1 MVFDY
6 NKRMI
11 KTSVNMKNN
20 KFIKTHKIKNY
31 RDLLEIIQGNSKF
44 EDLRKDY
51 IFRGLKKSCY
61 DLVPSALRKDKKG
74 IYEITKFIADSE
86 FKLGLQTHYRQAVEE
101 DFYGEKFEVTKEN
114 ENCIIMDPINKHGR
128 IIEGN
133 YRTPFIRSASELQF
147 KRETYVLLKF
157 LNYCDRIGLR
167 IQVSEKVRRWLH
179 NFLRYQYE
187 QETIWPE
194 FEFFEIISLAQ
205 HYGLPTRALDWS
217 YDYKIALYFA
227 VEDALKKDSKDCVL
241 WAFNY
246 KLFEN
251 KYGVNKYY
259 YEIPKLEIYRPEY
272 NSNPNLN
279 AQQGLFTFWPCT
291 SDDNL
296 LDDTSFDDLVINE
309 LKENTR
315 IDKYDSTKTE
325 YHKIEGYEGFIIPKN
340 VKIFHKFIISS
351 KLKVKILK
359 ELYAEGYTNE
369 FIYPSYR
376 GVVDSIRK
384 EVELDEYLQN
394 E

>member
-1 MVFDY
+1 M
-6 NKRMI
+6 
-11 KTSVNMKNN
+11 N
-20 KFIKTHKIKNY
+20 KFIKVHKIRNY
-31 RDLLEIIQGNSKF
+31 KKLVNIIQGNSKF
-44 EDLRKDY
+44 GDLRQNY
-51 IFRGLKKSCY
+51 IFRGLKKSSY
-61 DLVPSALRKDKKG
+61 KLIPSALRKDKKG
-74 IYEITKFIADSE
+74 VYDITKFISDSE
-86 FKLGLQTHYRQAVEE
+86 FKLGLQTEYKKAIE
-101 DFYGEKFEVTKEN
+101 DNFFGEKLEVTKDN
-114 ENCIIMDPINKHGR
+114 ENAIVMEPINKHGK
-128 IIEGN
+128 IIEGE
-133 YRTPFIRSASELQF
+133 YRRPFIRSASELQF

-167 IQVSEKVRRWLH
+167 IQVNENVRKWLH
-179 NFLRYQYE
+179 NFTRYQYE
-187 QETIWPE
+187 PETIWPK

-251 KYGVNKYY
+251 KYGVKKYF

-279 AQQGLFTFWPCT
+279 AQKGLFTFLSCT

-296 LDDTSFDDLVINE
+296 LDDTSFDEYIITE
-309 LKENTR
+309 LKEN
-315 IDKYDSTKTE
+315 IHINEYDSSKTE
-325 YHKIEGYEGFIIPKN
+325 YYKIEGYERFIIPKN
-340 VKIFHKFIISS
+340 VKIFHKFIIPT

-376 GVVDSIRK
+376 GVVDSIRN
-384 EVELDEYLQN
+384 EVELDEYLHN
-394 E
+394 K

>member
-1 MVFDY
+1 M
-6 NKRMI
+6 
-11 KTSVNMKNN
+11 
-20 KFIKTHKIKNY
+20 
-31 RDLLEIIQGNSKF
+31 NSEF
-44 EDLRKDY
+44 EDLRLDY
-51 IFRGLKKSCY
+51 IFRGLKKSSY
-61 DLVPSALRKDKKG
+61 ELIPSSLRKDENG

-86 FKLGLQTHYRQAVEE
+86 FKLGLQTYFKQAVE
-101 DFYGEKFEVTKEN
+101 DNFFAEKLEVTKEN
-114 ENCIIMDPINKHGR
+114 ERCIIMEPINKHGK
-128 IIEGN
+128 IIEDN

-167 IQVSEKVRRWLH
+167 IQVNEKVRRLLH
-179 NFLRYQYE
+179 NFTRYQYE
-187 QETIWPE
+187 PETIWPE
-194 FEFFEIISLAQ
+194 FKFFEIISLAQ

-227 VEDALKKDSKDCVL
+227 VEDALKKDSEDCVL

-251 KYGVNKYY
+251 NYGVNKYH

-279 AQQGLFTFWPCT
+279 AQKGLFTFWSCT
-291 SDDNL
+291 SDDDL
-296 LDDTSFDDLVINE
+296 LDDTSFDELVITE
-309 LKENTR
+309 LIENTH
-315 IDKYDSTKTE
+315 INKNNPSKTE
-325 YHKIEGYEGFIIPKN
+325 YHKIEGYEGFVIPEN
-340 VKIFHKFIISS
+340 IKIFHKFIIPS

-376 GVVDSIRK
+376 EVVNSIRK
-384 EVELDEYLQN
+384 KVELEEYLQ

>member
-1 MVFDY
+1 M
-6 NKRMI
+6 
-11 KTSVNMKNN
+11 
-20 KFIKTHKIKNY
+20 
-31 RDLLEIIQGNSKF
+31 
-44 EDLRKDY
+44 
-51 IFRGLKKSCY
+51 KKSGY

-179 NFLRYQYE
+179 NFLRYPYE

-291 SDDNL
+291 SDNNL

-351 KLKVKILK
+351 KLKIKILK

-376 GVVDSIRK
+376 GVVNSIRK

>member
-6 NKRMI
+6 NRRMI

-44 EDLRKDY
+44 GD
-51 IFRGLKKSCY
+51 
-61 DLVPSALRKDKKG
+61 LRKDKKG

>member
-1 MVFDY
+1 
-6 NKRMI
+6 
-11 KTSVNMKNN
+11 MKNN
-20 KFIKTHKIKNY
+20 KFIKTHEIKNY
-31 RDLLEIIQGNSKF
+31 KELLNIIHGNSKF
-44 EDLRKDY
+44 GDLRQNY
-51 IFRGLKKSCY
+51 IFRGLKKSSY
-61 DLVPSALRKDKKG
+61 KLLPSALRKDKKG
-74 IYEITKFIADSE
+74 IYEITKFIEDSE
-86 FKLGLQTHYRQAVEE
+86 FKLGLQTNHRQANE
-101 DFYGEKFEVTKEN
+101 DNFYDKKLEVTKEN
-114 ENCIIMDPINKHGR
+114 ENGIIMRPINKHGK

-133 YRTPFIRSASELQF
+133 YRTPSISSASELQF

-167 IQVSEKVRRWLH
+167 IQVNENVRRWLH
-179 NFLRYQYE
+179 NFTRYQYE
-187 QETIWPE
+187 LETIWPE

-227 VEDALKKDSKDCVL
+227 VEDALKKDSEDSVL

-246 KLFEN
+246 KLFED
-251 KYGVNKYY
+251 KYGVDKYY

-279 AQQGLFTFWPCT
+279 AQKGLFTFWSCT

-296 LDDTSFDDLVINE
+296 LDDTPFDELVVNELIENTCINE
-309 LKENTR
+309 
-315 IDKYDSTKTE
+315 YDPTKTE
-325 YHKIEGYEGFIIPKN
+325 YYKIEGYEGFIIPEN
-340 VKIFHKFIISS
+340 IKIFHKLIIPS

-384 EVELDEYLQN
+384 KVELDEYMKN